1 LNYPAQIADPE
12 PEAPMIYIK
21 TFKGYEDRT
30 ADLDSEVNDWISRNM
45 VKVRAI
51 NSVLSHETGGRAKT
65 GDLLYTVIYDADR
78 PIP

>member
-1 LNYPAQIADPE
+1 
-12 PEAPMIYIK
+12 MIYIK

-30 ADLDSEVNDWISRNM
+30 GELDATVNEWISQNM

-51 NSVLSHETGGRAKT
+51 NSVLSHEPQGRAKT

-78 PIP
+78 PIA